1 MAGKKKVGKKKA
13 HRSRH
18 TRIKPEHVMG
28 HKHATKRVRRKRA

>member
-1 MAGKKKVGKKKA
+1 MAGKKKVGKKRA
-13 HRSRH
+13 RRSSH

>member
-13 HRSRH
+13 HRSSH

-28 HKHATKRVRRKRA
+28 HKHVTKRVRRKKA